1 MTEWKIH
8 PSAQQE
14 HDELLEHFGG
24 IDEELVIAFEWHY
37 LQHRHAICENPLL
50 YNIRRKTV
58 RRANLN
64 PRFGE
69 YYIAYTIWRQK
80 VVILAVAHAKRR
92 PYYWRRRI
100 GEAREL
106 F

>member
-1 MTEWKIH
+1 MTEWNIH
-8 PSAQQE
+8 PSAQRE

-24 IDEELVIAFEWHY
+24 IDEELVIAFELRY
-37 LQHRHAICENPLL
+37 LQCRHVICENPLL
-50 YNIRRKTV
+50 YNIRRKSV

-69 YYIAYTIWRQK
+69 YHIAYMIWRQK

-92 PYYWRRRI
+92 PYYWRQRI
-100 GEAREL
+100 AESKKL

>member
-1 MTEWKIH
+1 MTEWNIH

-14 HDELLEHFGG
+14 HDELLYYFGG
-24 IDEELVIAFEWHY
+24 IDEELVTAFEWHY
-37 LQHRHAICENPLL
+37 LQYRHAICENPLFC
-50 YNIRRKTV
+50 NIRRKAV

-69 YYIAYTIWRQK
+69 YDIAYLIWRQK

-92 PYYWRRRI
+92 PYYWRKRI
-100 GEAREL
+100 DEAKKL